1 MVPARNK
8 AKCISLLNHTT
19 KTINHHHYH
28 LRPVNT
34 LAAEGCFETVPVM
47 HSSNHIFRSE

>member
-1 MVPARNK
+1 MFPAQNK
-8 AKCISLLNHTT
+8 AKCVSLLSHTT
-19 KTINHHHYH
+19 KTINLHHH

-47 HSSNHIFRSE
+47 HSSKHVFRSE